1 MEVYDEIEIEDLD
14 YEEEDKKFYYQ
25 CPCGDFFETTIVK
38 SQLFVI
44 LKYNPHA
51 LTSKTWKME
60 KT

>member
-1 MEVYDEIEIEDLD
+1 VLIILRKSSRIMEVYDEIEIEDLD

-44 LKYNPHA
+44 L
-51 LTSKTWKME
+51 
-60 KT
+60 